1 MILKALDVLYN
12 IVSYTFLLTLH
23 GSGEIYFW
31 KLEKFEHR
39 ILGVLTRRIP
49 TLLSKKKYLNIE
61 KKSGVLQSHLT
72 V

>member
-39 ILGVLTRRIP
+39 ILGVFN
-49 TLLSKKKYLNIE
+49 SANSNIAI
-61 KKSGVLQSHLT
+61 
-72 V
+72 